1 MRTVDPEK
9 HRARR
14 THIIE
19 SALVLFASKGFA
31 ETTTSDICQAA
42 GISTGSLFHYFPSK
56 QAVFYGIW
64 ELDRTEWD
72 EVFAAADADPDPWAA
87 LMAIVDKLASDAAEP
102 IMAGLLVEVIAQA
115 HRDPEFAVGLAK
127 NDHRQISDVARLIRR
142 LRETGLA
149 DPGLSDEESARWVLT
164 LTDSFLGRG
173 YPEPDRDRAAAVAT
187 TKEMIGRVLRGA
199 EVGEVHRLPETG
211 HQPHE
216 NRGDPRGL

>member
-19 SALVLFASKGFA
+19 SAVVLFARKGLA
-31 ETTTSDICQAA
+31 ETTTADICQAA

-72 EVFAAADADPDPWAA
+72 EVMAAADADPDPWAA
-87 LMAIVDKLASDAAEP
+87 LMAIVDKLAADAAEP

-115 HRDPEFAVGLAK
+115 HRDPGFAAGLAE
-127 NDHRQISDVARLIRR
+127 NDRRQISGVARLIRR
-142 LRETGLA
+142 LREAGLA
-149 DPGLSDEESARWVLT
+149 DPGLPDEEAARWVLT

-173 YPEPDRDRAAAVAT
+173 YPEPERDIDAAVAT
-187 TKEMIGRVLRGA
+187 AREMIARVLRLA
-199 EVGEVHRLPETG
+199 DAREIDR
-211 HQPHE
+211 
-216 NRGDPRGL
+216 

>member
-9 HRARR
+9 HHARR

-19 SALVLFASKGFA
+19 SALVLFARKGFA
-31 ETTTSDICQAA
+31 DTTTSDICHAA

-72 EVFAAADADPDPWAA
+72 EVFAAAEADPDPWAA
-87 LMAIVDKLASDAAEP
+87 LMAIVDKLAADAAEP

-115 HRDPEFAVGLAK
+115 HRDPEFAAGLAD
-127 NDHRQISDVARLIRR
+127 NDRRQISDLARLIRR
-142 LRETGLA
+142 LREAGLA
-149 DPGLSDEESARWVLT
+149 DPGLPDEEAARWVLT

-173 YPEPDRDRAAAVAT
+173 YPEPDRDIEAVVVTA
-187 TKEMIGRVLRGA
+187 KEMITRVLRSA
-199 EVGEVHRLPETG
+199 EVSEIDR
-211 HQPHE
+211 
-216 NRGDPRGL
+216 

>member
-9 HRARR
+9 HQARR

-19 SALVLFASKGFA
+19 SAVVLFARKGFA
-31 ETTTSDICQAA
+31 ETTTADICQAA

-72 EVFAAADADPDPWAA
+72 EVMAAADADPDPWAA
-87 LMAIVDKLASDAAEP
+87 LMAIVDKLAADAAEP

-115 HRDPEFAVGLAK
+115 HRDPGFAAGLAE
-127 NDHRQISDVARLIRR
+127 NDRRQISGVARLIRR
-142 LRETGLA
+142 LREAGLA
-149 DPGLSDEESARWVLT
+149 DPGLPDEEAARWVLT

-173 YPEPDRDRAAAVAT
+173 YPEPERDIDAAVAT
-187 TKEMIGRVLRGA
+187 AREMIARVLRHA
-199 EVGEVHRLPETG
+199 DAREIDR
-211 HQPHE
+211 
-216 NRGDPRGL
+216 

>member
-19 SALVLFASKGFA
+19 SAVVLFASKGFA
-31 ETTTSDICQAA
+31 ETTTADICQAA

-64 ELDRTEWD
+64 ELDQTEWD
-72 EVFAAADADPDPWAA
+72 ELLAAADADPDPWAA
-87 LMAIVDKLASDAAEP
+87 LEAIVDKLAADAAEP

-115 HRDPEFAVGLAK
+115 HRDPEFAAGLAE
-127 NDHRQISDVARLIRR
+127 NDRRQISGIARLIRR
-142 LRETGLA
+142 LREDGLA
-149 DPGLSDEESARWVLT
+149 DPGLPDDEAARWVLT

-173 YPEPDRDRAAAVAT
+173 YPEPDRDLVAAVAT
-187 TKEMIGRVLRGA
+187 AKKMIARVLRHAGA
-199 EVGEVHRLPETG
+199 AEIDR
-211 HQPHE
+211 
-216 NRGDPRGL
+216 

>member
-19 SALVLFASKGFA
+19 AAVVLFASKGFA
-31 ETTTSDICQAA
+31 ETTTADICQAA
-42 GISTGSLFHYFPSK
+42 SISTGSLFHYFPSK

-72 EVFAAADADPDPWAA
+72 EVYAAAEADPDPWAA
-87 LMAIVDKLASDAAEP
+87 LMAIVDKLAADATEP

-115 HRDPEFAVGLAK
+115 HRDPEFAAGLAE
-127 NDHRQISDVARLIRR
+127 NDRRQISDVARLISR
-142 LRETGLA
+142 LREAELV
-149 DPGLSDEESARWVLT
+149 DPELPDEESARWVLT

-173 YPEPDRDRAAAVAT
+173 YPEPERDIDTAVAT
-187 TKEMIGRVLRGA
+187 TKEMIARVLRHA
-199 EVGEVHRLPETG
+199 EA
-211 HQPHE
+211 HE
-216 NRGDPRGL
+216 IDR

>member
-19 SALVLFASKGFA
+19 SALVLFARKGFA
-31 ETTTSDICQAA
+31 ETTTADICQAA

-72 EVFAAADADPDPWAA
+72 EVMAAADADPDPWAA
-87 LMAIVDKLASDAAEP
+87 LMAIVDKLAADAAEP

-115 HRDPEFAVGLAK
+115 HRDPGFAAGLAE
-127 NDHRQISDVARLIRR
+127 NDRRQISGVARLIRR
-142 LRETGLA
+142 LREAGLA
-149 DPGLSDEESARWVLT
+149 DPGLPDEEAARWVLT

-173 YPEPDRDRAAAVAT
+173 YPEPERDIDAAVAT
-187 TKEMIGRVLRGA
+187 AREMIARVLRLA
-199 EVGEVHRLPETG
+199 DAREIDR
-211 HQPHE
+211 
-216 NRGDPRGL
+216 

>member
-19 SALVLFASKGFA
+19 SAVVLFARKGFA
-31 ETTTSDICQAA
+31 ETTTADICQAA

-72 EVFAAADADPDPWAA
+72 EVMAAADADPDPWAA
-87 LMAIVDKLASDAAEP
+87 LMAIVDKLAADAAEP

-115 HRDPEFAVGLAK
+115 HRDPGFAAGLAE
-127 NDHRQISDVARLIRR
+127 NDRRQITGVARLIRR
-142 LRETGLA
+142 LREAGLA
-149 DPGLSDEESARWVLT
+149 DPGLSDEEAARWVLT

-173 YPEPDRDRAAAVAT
+173 YPEPERDIDTAVAT
-187 TKEMIGRVLRGA
+187 AREMIARVLRHA
-199 EVGEVHRLPETG
+199 EAREIDR
-211 HQPHE
+211 
-216 NRGDPRGL
+216 

>member
-9 HRARR
+9 HQARR
-14 THIIE
+14 IHIIE
-19 SALVLFASKGFA
+19 SALVLFAAKGFA

-72 EVFAAADADPDPWAA
+72 EVFAAAEANPDSWAA
-87 LMAIVDKLASDAAEP
+87 LMAIVDKLAADAVVP

-115 HRDPEFAVGLAK
+115 HRDHGFAAGLAE
-127 NDHRQISDVARLIRR
+127 NDRRQITGVARLIRR
-142 LRETGLA
+142 LREAGLA
-149 DPGLSDEESARWVLT
+149 DPGLPDEEAARWVLT

-173 YPEPDRDRAAAVAT
+173 YPEPGRDMDAAVDTA
-187 TKEMIGRVLRGA
+187 KEMIARMLRHL
-199 EVGEVHRLPETG
+199 EIGEIDR
-211 HQPHE
+211 
-216 NRGDPRGL
+216 

>member
-1 MRTVDPEK
+1 MRRVDAEK

-31 ETTTSDICQAA
+31 DTTTSDICQAA

-72 EVFAAADADPDPWAA
+72 EVFATAEANPDPWAA
-87 LMAIVDKLASDAAEP
+87 LMAIVDKLAADTAEP

-115 HRDPEFAVGLAK
+115 HRDPEFAAGLAE
-127 NDHRQISDVARLIRR
+127 NDRVQISGVARLIRR
-142 LRETGLA
+142 LREAGLA
-149 DPGLSDEESARWVLT
+149 DPGLPDEEAARWVLT
-164 LTDSFLGRG
+164 LTDSLLGRG
-173 YPEPDRDRAAAVAT
+173 YPEPERDIDATVDT
-187 TKEMIGRVLRGA
+187 TKEMIARVLRST
-199 EVGEVHRLPETG
+199 EVSEIDR
-211 HQPHE
+211 
-216 NRGDPRGL
+216 

>member
-19 SALVLFASKGFA
+19 SAVVLFARKGFA
-31 ETTTSDICQAA
+31 ETTTADICQAA

-72 EVFAAADADPDPWAA
+72 EVMAAADADPDPWAA
-87 LMAIVDKLASDAAEP
+87 LMAIVDKLAADAAEP

-115 HRDPEFAVGLAK
+115 HRDPGFAAGLAE
-127 NDHRQISDVARLIRR
+127 NDRRQITGVARLIRR
-142 LRETGLA
+142 LREAGLA
-149 DPGLSDEESARWVLT
+149 DPGLSDEEAARWVLT

-173 YPEPDRDRAAAVAT
+173 YPEPERDIAAAVGTAR
-187 TKEMIGRVLRGA
+187 EMIARVLRHA
-199 EVGEVHRLPETG
+199 EAREIDR
-211 HQPHE
+211 
-216 NRGDPRGL
+216 

>member
-19 SALVLFASKGFA
+19 SAVVLFARKGFA
-31 ETTTSDICQAA
+31 ETTTADICQAA

-72 EVFAAADADPDPWAA
+72 EVMAAADADPDPWAA
-87 LMAIVDKLASDAAEP
+87 LMAIVDKLAADAAEP

-115 HRDPEFAVGLAK
+115 HRDPGFAAGLAE
-127 NDHRQISDVARLIRR
+127 NDRRQISGVARLIRR
-142 LRETGLA
+142 LREAGLA
-149 DPGLSDEESARWVLT
+149 DPGLPDEEAARWVLT

-173 YPEPDRDRAAAVAT
+173 YPEPERDIDAAVAT
-187 TKEMIGRVLRGA
+187 AREMIARVLRLA
-199 EVGEVHRLPETG
+199 DAREIDR
-211 HQPHE
+211 
-216 NRGDPRGL
+216 

>member
-14 THIIE
+14 NHIIE
-19 SALVLFASKGFA
+19 SAVVLFASKGFA
-31 ETTTSDICQAA
+31 DTTTADICQAA

-64 ELDRTEWD
+64 ELDRSEWD

-87 LMAIVDKLASDAAEP
+87 LMAIVDKLAADAAEP

-115 HRDPEFAVGLAK
+115 HRDPEFAAGLAE
-127 NDHRQISDVARLIRR
+127 NDRRQISDVARLIRR
-142 LRETGLA
+142 LREAGFA
-149 DPGLSDEESARWVLT
+149 DPGLSDDEAARWVLT

-173 YPEPDRDRAAAVAT
+173 YPEPDRDMTAAVDAA
-187 TKEMIGRVLRGA
+187 KEMIARVLRRA
-199 EVGEVHRLPETG
+199 EFGEDR
-211 HQPHE
+211 
-216 NRGDPRGL
+216 

>member
-1 MRTVDPEK
+1 MRTVDPQK

-19 SALVLFASKGFA
+19 AAVVLFASKGFA
-31 ETTTSDICQAA
+31 ETTTADICQAA

-72 EVFAAADADPDPWAA
+72 EVMAAADADPDPWAA
-87 LMAIVDKLASDAAEP
+87 LMAIVDKLAADAAEP

-115 HRDPEFAVGLAK
+115 HRDPGFAAGLAE
-127 NDHRQISDVARLIRR
+127 NDRRQISGVARLIRR
-142 LRETGLA
+142 LREAGLA
-149 DPGLSDEESARWVLT
+149 DPGLPDEEAARWVLT

-173 YPEPDRDRAAAVAT
+173 YPEPERDIDAAVAT
-187 TKEMIGRVLRGA
+187 AREIIARVLRHA
-199 EVGEVHRLPETG
+199 EAREIDR
-211 HQPHE
+211 
-216 NRGDPRGL
+216 